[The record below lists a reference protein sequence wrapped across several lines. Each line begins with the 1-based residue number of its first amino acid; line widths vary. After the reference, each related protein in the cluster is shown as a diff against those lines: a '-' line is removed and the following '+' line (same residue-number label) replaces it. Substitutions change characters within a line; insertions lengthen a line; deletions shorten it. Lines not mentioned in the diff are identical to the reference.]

1 MSDDIFY
8 FEIFKGGQITDFN
21 TAELQGWVI
30 SRFARVERS
39 VNLKIQ
45 LHFKPQNEI
54 DFQSIL
60 LNSSIISFGSKIKL
74 LQGLG
79 LQKSTCEKL
88 RKISNIR
95 NGFAHNVIISEY
107 AGPTLKEGVNEIPE
121 EEFKFN
127 SIISVLNSNGKLVKK
142 KALELALEFNELSSE
157 VNNELIKY
165 IDPELLDSSN

>member
-74 LQGLG
+74 LQG
-79 LQKSTCEKL
+79 T
-88 RKISNIR
+88 KIN
-95 NGFAHNVIISEY
+95 
-107 AGPTLKEGVNEIPE
+107 L
-121 EEFKFN
+121 
-127 SIISVLNSNGKLVKK
+127 
-142 KALELALEFNELSSE
+142 
-157 VNNELIKY
+157 
-165 IDPELLDSSN
+165 